1 MLSPLPGVF
10 GPSVERRGGHIWGAK
25 LGGKRNHNISAECYT
40 EYKRKHIDVW
50 SAVEPES
57 LEEAFRSEAEL
68 GETTDDRRIERER
81 RGVSRSNATPG
92 ASRERERRAKGLLF

>member
-1 MLSPLPGVF
+1 L
-10 GPSVERRGGHIWGAK
+10 RGG
-25 LGGKRNHNISAECYT
+25 GGIFGGRNSAVNVITISPRSVT
-40 EYKRKHIDVW
+40 RSINVNIDVW

>member
-1 MLSPLPGVF
+1 M
-10 GPSVERRGGHIWGAK
+10 
-25 LGGKRNHNISAECYT
+25 
-40 EYKRKHIDVW
+40 
-50 SAVEPES
+50 EPES